1 MPFDPAISLLG
12 LYLKNTE
19 TPIQKNICT
28 PMFIAAQIRIVK
40 CWKQPRCPSLNEWIN
55 KVWYIHTMG
64 YYTAERKELLPFVT
78 T

>member
-1 MPFDPAISLLG
+1 
-12 LYLKNTE
+12 
-19 TPIQKNICT
+19 
-28 PMFIAAQIRIVK
+28 MFIAAQIRIVK